1 MGESGH
7 ATPGSNRSRRAE
19 LRCRDRRKKERRPGA
34 RAPSLRE
41 VERERLASQLQARP
55 DAAEPRRS
63 PRRADARAE
72 RTATALDRSRRR
84 RVPTAPAKRSLLLQ
98 GRGDAVPTARWSTH
112 SSLLYRPA
120 QSPHPSGPAPLLP
133 PRGVSRARSSL
144 TSGAWAGVKGRTSP
158 MQERSGRTWRP
169 SRRSEGRR
177 RRGGECPR
185 CSA

>member
-7 ATPGSNRSRRAE
+7 SAHRSRRSRSADF
-19 LRCRDRRKKERRPGA
+19 CRRRMRKKERRPGA

-41 VERERLASQLQARP
+41 VERERLASQLRARP

-63 PRRADARAE
+63 PRRAIARAE

-84 RVPTAPAKRSLLLQ
+84 RVPTAPAKRTLLLQ
-98 GRGDAVPTARWSTH
+98 GRGDAVPTAHASTH

-158 MQERSGRTWRP
+158 MQERSGRTRRP